1 MEKYLIHY
9 KDRLQG
15 CDGVIWESGIID
27 EKGRAIIELGV
38 KGILSVELIAKGPL
52 TDAHSSLAVL
62 IENPAWNLVRAL
74 NTLYDNGKILIR
86 DWYKEIKEFTSAE
99 LDALANEPF
108 DEQEFKKE
116 YGIGKFAND
125 LKDIEEIKRALAGKP
140 TCNIAGIVSGYSG
153 EGAKTVLPSTAMVK
167 LDFRLVP
174 DMIPRKQLE
183 RLNNHFKEYRFSD
196 NNIEIKFLDGVP
208 PFRTPIDHPLVKLVE
223 EAAIEVFNTAIISV
237 SSAGT
242 GPMYYFDKVLG
253 TV

>member
-1 MEKYLIHY
+1 
-9 KDRLQG
+9 
-15 CDGVIWESGIID
+15 
-27 EKGRAIIELGV
+27 
-38 KGILSVELIAKGPL
+38 
-52 TDAHSSLAVL
+52 
-62 IENPAWNLVRAL
+62 
-74 NTLYDNGKILIR
+74 LIR

-174 DMIPRKQLE
+174 DMMPRKQLE
-183 RLNNHFKEYRFSD
+183 RLNNHLKKYRFSD

-208 PFRTPIDHPLVKLVE
+208 PFRTPIDHPFVKLVE

-253 TV
+253 TNSVCVGGSYKYCRAHSPNEFTRIDLLNKTTKCIGSILEKIGKR